1 VRRALRGAAR
11 ALARLPIRVRVA
23 ATFALVMAVLL
34 TVAGVGLYLALGA
47 TLRSG
52 IDDGLRSRSAD
63 VAALA
68 RDAASEPPGSSP
80 LTERGETVAQ
90 VLAEDGRVLDS
101 SPALRGAR
109 LLTPEQVRRAR
120 AGTIRVDRPTIVRP
134 ADDDD
139 TTRLLARPVAVRG
152 RRVVVVVGATLE
164 PVEVAQHRLAKL
176 LLVGGPLLL
185 LLASIAGYG
194 AAAGALRPMDR
205 MRHAA
210 AGIRAGRSGTRL
222 EVPPA
227 GDEVARLAVTLNGML
242 DRLDDA
248 FRRERAFVDDASHER
263 RTPLA
268 VLKGELELAM
278 RRGAS
283 VEDLRA
289 AVASAAEETDRLVAL
304 AQDLLVLA
312 RAEDGAALLG
322 AETIPLG
329 VLVERVR
336 DRVPVGDARIALG
349 PDAADVGVPGE
360 PATLERILGNL
371 VRNAADAGATRIDVR
386 ATDDGDAV
394 EIHVLDDGPGF
405 PDAFLP
411 RAFERF
417 ARADEARARGGTGLG
432 LSIVRSVAEAAG
444 GSAGAANRTGGGADV
459 WVVLPAPGDPA
470 EPFSSRAHRGGG

>member
-1 VRRALRGAAR
+1 MSGAAHGPAR

-23 ATFALVMAVLL
+23 ATFALVMAALL

-68 RDAASEPPGSSP
+68 RDAASQRPGGSL

-90 VLAEDGRVLDS
+90 VLADDGRILDS
-101 SPALRGAR
+101 TPALRGRR

-120 AGTIRVDRPTIVRP
+120 SGAIRVDRPTIVRP

-139 TTRLLARPVAVRG
+139 TTRLLARPVTVRG

-185 LLASIAGYG
+185 LLASLAGYG

-222 EVPPA
+222 EVPPT
-227 GDEVARLAVTLNGML
+227 GDEVARLAVTLNDML

-248 FRRERAFVDDASHER
+248 FRRERAFVDDASHEM

-268 VLKGELELAM
+268 LVKGELELAM
-278 RRGAS
+278 RDGAT
-283 VEDLRA
+283 VDELRA
-289 AVASAAEETDRLVAL
+289 AIASAAEETDRLVAL

-312 RAEDGAALLG
+312 RAEDGVACHG
-322 AETIPLG
+322 GDTTPLG

-336 DRVPVGDARIALG
+336 GRVPTGGARVDVRPGD
-349 PDAADVGVPGE
+349 ADVGVPGE
-360 PATLERILGNL
+360 PAVLERVLGNL
-371 VRNAADAGATRIDVR
+371 VRNAADAGAAHVDVR
-386 ATDDGDAV
+386 ATEDRGTV

-444 GSAGAANRTGGGADV
+444 GWAGAANRPDGGADV
-459 WVVLPAPGDPA
+459 WVVLPTGAP
-470 EPFSSRAHRGGG
+470 